1 MKLTAIYSLFL
12 FTAAYAV
19 PASESTPPHILAC
32 GSIAACK
39 TKGQK
44 VWDLVQS
51 ATTDTPDT
59 DTKYKAS
66 YQTLEKKSTI
76 ETVFNVG
83 KRVKTIMKSPGI
95 NVDVSKKLNHV
106 LIKGKGDSG
115 AVAYEHLFDKGLI
128 VAVNIFKAEDPVAKE
143 AQVNWD
149 VVAFEQYKE
158 LLPQNVKDL
167 KYVMNFEIK
176 PDDTKNVL
184 KEVYV
189 AAGKE
194 ADVTKDD
201 TDWEMWTHDAHADAF
216 LGLLGTDNG
225 NGAGFLLV
233 DYAATLGKKKI
244 AGILT
249 RRQEGQW
256 SIVVEYTAG
265 AEISSD
271 STSFLVEQKN
281 ALSGFMANLFA

>member
-19 PASESTPPHILAC
+19 PASECTPQNNLAAC

-39 TKGQK
+39 PKGQK
-44 VWDLVQS
+44 VWDLVQN
-51 ATTDTPDT
+51 AKADTPGT

-66 YQTLEKKSTI
+66 YEKLEEKSSVD
-76 ETVFNVG
+76 TVFNAG
-83 KRVKTIMKSPGI
+83 KRVKTLMKALG
-95 NVDVSKKLNHV
+95 VTVSKKLQKV

-128 VAVNIFKAEDPVAKE
+128 VAVNIFKAEDPVPTKD
-143 AQVNWD
+143 QVNWD

-158 LLPQNVKDL
+158 LLPGNVKDL

-176 PDDTKNVL
+176 PDETKNVL

-194 ADVTKDD
+194 ADVTKED
-201 TDWEMWTHDAHADAF
+201 TDWETWTHAANADAF

-225 NGAGFLLV
+225 NGAGYLLV
-233 DYAATLGKKKI
+233 DYAATLGKKNI
-244 AGILT
+244 AGIHT
-249 RRQEGQW
+249 RRQGREW

-265 AEISSD
+265 GEASSD

-281 ALSGFMANLFA
+281 ALSGFIFAWR